1 MEQNEPALIRRIL
14 DGETAQYKVL
24 IDRYKTGLY
33 HHCFKFVRDE
43 DQAEDIVQEAFIK
56 AYLQLERYNPHYR
69 FSTWLYKI
77 ATNIAL
83 QQLRKHQ
90 PRLLEDDEIAA
101 IISTL
106 PSTDQLAKDNE
117 LVNAVA
123 ELPHK
128 QQQVI
133 HLRYFEGKSYAQI
146 AERLGT
152 TTGAVKGW
160 MGRAK
165 QQLKEML
172 Q

>member
-1 MEQNEPALIRRIL
+1 MEQNEPALIKRIL
-14 DGETAQYKVL
+14 DGDSAQYKVL

-43 DQAEDIVQEAFIK
+43 DQAEDIAQEAFIK
-56 AYLQLERYNPHYR
+56 AYMYLERYDSRYR

-83 QQLRKHQ
+83 QQLRKQ
-90 PRLLEDDEIAA
+90 QARPLTDDELAA

-106 PSTDQLAKDNE
+106 PNTDQLAKDNE
-117 LVNAVA
+117 LAMA
-123 ELPHK
+123 IATLPPN

-133 HLRYFEGKSYAQI
+133 RLRYWQGKSYAQI
-146 AERLGT
+146 AELLGT
-152 TTGAVKGW
+152 TTGTVKGW

-165 QQLKEML
+165 LTLKEML